1 MVLGVI
7 SLVGVVTVLASACA
21 VPLAIVGLIL
31 GFVALRRPGG
41 RGMATAGIV
50 MNGVVSLLSL
60 LIVLLIGLSA
70 LIAVVAVMAG
80 TAASP

>member
-7 SLVGVVTVLASACA
+7 NVVGVITILLSACA

-41 RGMATAGIV
+41 RRRALAGVI
-50 MNGVVSLLSL
+50 MNGLISLLSL
-60 LIVLLIGLSA
+60 LIALLGLSLLGAIFTA
-70 LIAVVAVMAG
+70 LAGAAV
-80 TAASP
+80 SP